1 MALYEITL
9 IFPNGEE
16 RTLEVEENSYILDA
30 AAQAGIDLPFTCLQ
44 GWCTT
49 CAGRVLE
56 GNAQLYIDN
65 RDALRYFP
73 QDAEAGFV
81 LLCTAK
87 PKAICRI
94 LTHQSEKMREHR
106 RSLGL
111 PAPKA

>member
-1 MALYEITL
+1 MALYQVIL

-16 RTLEVEENSYILDA
+16 RTLEVEESTYILDA
-30 AAQAGIDLPFTCLQ
+30 AAKAGMGLPFTCLQ

-49 CAGRVLE
+49 CAGKVLE
-56 GNAQLYIDN
+56 GDARLYIDN
-65 RDALRYFP
+65 GDALRYFP

-87 PKAICRI
+87 PKANCRI
-94 LTHQSEKMREHR
+94 LTHQSEKLREHR
-106 RSLGL
+106 HSLGL